1 MTNARGSIDAD
12 TAPEGAEGV
21 CVFSN
26 AAAKLGQSQAR
37 AGVTSRLSSVA
48 AIVCQASCNAGRVTM
63 TLALAC
69 ACACAQAAADPAKV
83 LRVEFYVAETGFDPV
98 KVQDYYSQT
107 VNEAIFEPLMTYDY
121 LASPAKLA
129 PRAAEAMPAV
139 SDQARTYV
147 FKIRKGIYFAAD
159 AAFKGK
165 KRELTAEDYVY
176 SIKRFK
182 DPANKSPYESFID
195 GIVGLEE
202 LKKDAEK
209 SGRMNYDTKV
219 DGLRA
224 LDRYTLQVK
233 LKETDYNFAHIMA
246 MPNYGAVARE
256 VIEAYAD
263 DTNGHPVGTGPY
275 LLKEWKRS
283 NKIVLEANPDFRGLP
298 WQFEGGSDARDKEIV
313 AAMKGK
319 LVPRIGRVEINIIE
333 EQQAAWLAF
342 QKDELDILYMREQF
356 SQVALPDNK
365 VSAELAKQ
373 GVTLSRITDPDIN
386 YTYINTTDP
395 EFGGFSK
402 EKIALRR
409 AILMSFDNAELI
421 RVIRKGQAID
431 AQYPIPPG
439 IVGHDASYRTSIP
452 YDPALANKLLDY
464 FGFKKGR
471 NGYRT
476 WPNGKSLVWRY
487 SSTPTTR
494 DREFDELW
502 QKSVEKIGIR
512 VHGDKNKFPEELK
525 QERACQ
531 LLSRTASWIADYPDG
546 DDFMQLFYGPNSHQ
560 NNNACFQMP
569 EWDHIYEK
577 TRVMP
582 ASPERNQLYRQ
593 LWRMVEVNGVIK
605 LHDTRVRNMLVQPAV
620 IGYRKHPILL
630 ADWIYID
637 VDNSRKVH

>member
-1 MTNARGSIDAD
+1 MMADPGPIDAE
-12 TAPEGAEGV
+12 TTPEGVG
-21 CVFSN
+21 VFSN
-26 AAAKLGQSQAR
+26 VAAKLGQSHAR
-37 AGVTSRLSSVA
+37 AGVPSRLSAAA
-48 AIVCQASCNAGRVTM
+48 AIVRQASCNAGRVTM
-63 TLALAC
+63 ALVL
-69 ACACAQAAADPAKV
+69 ACACAQAADPDKV

-98 KVQDYYSQT
+98 KVQDYYSHT

-121 LASPAKLA
+121 LARPAKLV
-129 PRAAEAMPAV
+129 PRAAESMPV
-139 SDQARTYV
+139 INDQARTYV

-219 DGLRA
+219 DGLQA
-224 LDRYTLQVK
+224 LDRYTLQIK
-233 LKETDYNFAHIMA
+233 LKETDYNFGYLMA
-246 MPNYGAVARE
+246 MPNYSAVARE

-275 LLKEWKRS
+275 RLKEWKRS
-283 NKIVLEANPDFRGLP
+283 NKIVLEANPDFRGFV
-298 WQFEGGSDARDKEIV
+298 WQSEPGSDPRNIEIA

-319 LVPRIGRVEINIIE
+319 KMPQIGRVEIYIIE
-333 EQQAAWLAF
+333 EQQASWLAF

-356 SQVALPDNK
+356 SQIAIPDSK

-386 YTYINTTDP
+386 YTYFNTTDP

-402 EKIALRR
+402 DKIALRR
-409 AILMSFDNAELI
+409 AILMSFDDAELI
-421 RVIRKGQAID
+421 RVIRKNQAID
-431 AQYPIPPG
+431 AEYPIPPDV
-439 IVGHDASYRTSIP
+439 VGHDASYRTSIP

-464 FGFKKGR
+464 FGFKR
-471 NGYRT
+471 ASNGYRT

-494 DREFDELW
+494 DRELDELW

-512 VHGDKNKFPEELK
+512 IHVDKNKFPEELK
-525 QERACQ
+525 LERACQ

-546 DDFMQLFYGPNSHQ
+546 DDFMQLFYGPNSGQ
-560 NNNACFQMP
+560 NNNACFQMK
-569 EWDHIYEK
+569 EWDRIYEK
-577 TRVMP
+577 TRAMP

-593 LWRMVEVNGVIK
+593 LWRMVEVNGVMR
-605 LHDTRVRNMLVQPAV
+605 LHDTHVRNMLVQPAV

-630 ADWIYID
+630 ADWIYVD
-637 VDNSRKVH
+637 VDNSRKLH